1 MIIRDAKPSDA
12 KFLAKCVMA
21 GMHFY
26 DFETEIPKNKDI
38 YQRLVEGEQRDDI
51 LYTYINS
58 RVAEEDGIVAGSV
71 LAYPGDN
78 YKDLR
83 RRTFTELWPDLKA
96 IDTDSEQETGPGEFY
111 IDTLAVHPSFRGH
124 GIAQALIKDAIQRG
138 SELGYKKT
146 ALIVDPAMPH
156 LIELYSKTG
165 FSLAD
170 RRHVFGIDFQ
180 RMVYYLDK
188 R

>member
-12 KFLAKCVMA
+12 EFLAKSVMA

-26 DFETEIPKNKDI
+26 DFETDIPKNKDI
-38 YQRLVEGEQRDDI
+38 YQRLVECEQRDDI
-51 LYTYINS
+51 LYTYANS
-58 RVAEEDGIVAGSV
+58 RIAEIDGVVAGAI

-83 RRTFTELWPDLKA
+83 RRTFTELWPDMKS
-96 IDTDSEQETGPGEFY
+96 IDTNSEQETGPGEFY

-124 GIAQALIKDAIQRG
+124 GIAQALVSDAIRRG
-138 SELGYKKT
+138 GELGYNKIT
-146 ALIVDPAMPH
+146 LVADPALPH
-156 LIELYSKTG
+156 LIKLYSKLG
-165 FSLAD
+165 FTMAD
-170 RRHVFGIDFQ
+170 RRHVFGVDFQ
-180 RMVYYLDK
+180 RMVFVLNK